1 MLNSTVAA
9 DGGAD
14 DNYPARVH
22 ATLDLLDRH
31 LMHMKEQL
39 IPKPVPGR
47 APPKKVVS
55 PFVSLI
61 AFVPLRS

>member
-1 MLNSTVAA
+1 MHKSKVVA
-9 DGGAD
+9 DVGVD

-39 IPKPVPGR
+39 MPKPVPGR

-55 PFVSLI
+55 LSMSPSCTFHKK
-61 AFVPLRS
+61 